1 MAKSGPTQLPAFFS
15 NNTDFQSWVTGVHNA
30 LAAVGLVQTADTG
43 QINPATVALPGAITT
58 SAGYEIWRFSDALQA
73 TLPIFI
79 KLEYGTGS
87 VISRPSF
94 WITVGSA
101 TNGAGTL
108 SGALATRTQIPAT
121 TTKTAGATL
130 PLYVCAGS
138 GYVHLSAN
146 SETASSSTLLFGVER
161 TRDASGTATADGY
174 ILITIAAASGA
185 FCQAVTA
192 SGVASSGGSGGPLMP
207 VNANASKSAV
217 GADVGVGV
225 GVYFLGKP
233 FYTLMTSVSPT
244 DISGGAS
251 FTATVLG
258 TLHTYLAVVTGAA
271 SMVGLTYG
279 SSSGTA
285 PAMMWE

>member
-15 NNTDFQSWVTGVHNA
+15 SNADFESWVTGVHNA

-43 QINPATVALPGAITT
+43 QINPATVALPGAINT

-79 KLEYGTGS
+79 KVEYGTGS
-87 VISRPSF
+87 VVNRPSF

-108 SGALATRTQIPAT
+108 SGALSTRQQLGAATS
-121 TTKTAGATL
+121 KTAGATL

-138 GYVHLSAN
+138 GYMHLS
-146 SETASSSTLLFGVER
+146 SSSENATNSTLFFGVER
-161 TRDASGTATADGY
+161 TRDASGATTADGY
-174 ILITIAAASGA
+174 ILLSAVSGGSA
-185 FCQAVTA
+185 YSQAV
-192 SGVASSGGSGGPLMP
+192 SSGGVTSNGGTGAPLLP
-207 VNANASKSAV
+207 PTSNASRSSV
-217 GADVGVGV
+217 GSDVGVGV

-233 FYTLMTSVSPT
+233 FYTLMTAVAAA

-251 FTATVLG
+251 FVATVLG
-258 TLHTYLAVVTGAA
+258 TAHTYLAILGGSTMTGLAYGA
-271 SMVGLTYG
+271 SGN
-279 SSSGTA
+279 A
-285 PAMMWE
+285 PAMVWE

>member
-30 LAAVGLVQTADTG
+30 LVAVGLVQTADTG

-101 TNGAGTL
+101 TNGAGIL
-108 SGALATRTQIPAT
+108 SGALSTRQQQAAATS
-121 TTKTAGATL
+121 KTAGATL

-138 GYVHLSAN
+138 GYIHLSAN
-146 SETASSSTLLFGVER
+146 SESASNSTLLFGIER
-161 TRDASGTATADGY
+161 TRDVSGATTADGY
-174 ILITIAAASGA
+174 IVMTAVGGGSAYS
-185 FCQAVTA
+185 QAV
-192 SGVASSGGSGGPLMP
+192 SSGGLTSNGGTGAPLLP
-207 VNANASKSAV
+207 VVSNASKSTV
-217 GADVGVGV
+217 GSDVGVGI
-225 GVYFLGKP
+225 GIYFLGKP
-233 FYTLMTSVSPT
+233 FYTLMTSIASA
-244 DISGGAS
+244 DISGGAV
-251 FTATVLG
+251 FAATVLG
-258 TLHTYLAVVTGAA
+258 TAHTYLAVLGGST
-271 SMVGLTYG
+271 MTGLTYG
-279 SSSGTA
+279 ISGNA